1 MEYLLAMIPT
11 FLLGFIWG
19 FILCSVNSTYQKRKL
34 QKQDY
39 DVDVDENGPFIISK
53 KRSMI

>member
-11 FLLGFIWG
+11 FLLGLIWG

-53 KRSMI
+53 ERSMI